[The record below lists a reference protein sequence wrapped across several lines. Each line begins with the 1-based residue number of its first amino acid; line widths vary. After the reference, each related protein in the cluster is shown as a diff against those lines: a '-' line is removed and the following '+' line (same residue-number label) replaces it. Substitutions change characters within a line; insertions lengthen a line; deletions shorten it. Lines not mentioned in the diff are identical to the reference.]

1 EALERYEQGRFDLIL
16 MDLQMPEM
24 DGIEATSAIR
34 KKEAEDGARRTF
46 IIGLTAHARPEIK
59 EECLNAGMDDVL
71 IKPVQMKDL
80 SAAIGRCFSKSAG

>member
-1 EALERYEQGRFDLIL
+1 

-24 DGIEATSAIR
+24 NGIEATRAIR
-34 KKEAEDGARRTF
+34 KREEEEGGKRTC

-71 IKPVQMKDL
+71 IKPVQRKDIFT
-80 SAAIGRCFSKSAG
+80 AIDMCISERIK